1 MANVFDISGSLDVD
15 VRPFDTSMQ
24 RSATSA
30 EAAFSHMS
38 QVAKTYLGVS
48 GVLGTF
54 KQAVHAGNVFGQMMA
69 DISSITELSMQK
81 IQKSILKMDNVLG
94 MPKSTAETLYE
105 TISSGIR
112 GTVEELNTY
121 VETAS
126 KTATTIR
133 ADLYQTGDAM
143 TTISNAYDMS
153 ATEVSK
159 LLDKLYVTVREG
171 KAHGDDLARTLGL
184 VVNNASEAG
193 ISLDDLFGAI
203 AILSRTQSTSQSMI
217 GLNQMINALIK
228 PTLQAQ
234 AAARKWNIE
243 LSASRL
249 QTIGLSAYLKELH
262 DKVGGNVEVLE
273 KMFGNIRA
281 GRAIISLTGKQ
292 FKNFAEVIEMFK
304 DSAGAGTEA
313 WSKQV
318 DTASKDYERFRVQS
332 EKAFISIGSDIEGI
346 TRLLYGLGEATLAGF
361 GSNDSGITG
370 FAGELGKLVGVTV
383 EADESTQKFFKTM
396 SRYVTYIGA
405 ITVALRLLKDTAIT
419 LGKALMGTGV
429 GRAIGMGAGGSLA
442 YTGGQSSLQQ
452 LSTKAQTNIARVAR
466 LGQGVSTELMLTP
479 SSEAIAEQAKK
490 VVESRYRR
498 TDYPTLADSRTG
510 KFVNEATLKADLES
524 RIKSTVKFERALRA
538 QAVRRLDDIYN
549 KVKLKDASGKE
560 VTRYQDPITKALI
573 PQGSIKRAIDSDVAK
588 LRASEATRQSVQS
601 RAEAIINRRFNR
613 GTRIGL
619 VDPIT
624 DDSKDYLSEIK
635 EETERIKTALAEER
649 KAFYTARAERRKAF
663 LSTKGTG
670 RSVDM
675 YGVSSA
681 ERLARRSGGA
691 LDAGTIQNLR
701 SENALVRGFGNAS
714 IWSSRLHDKLN
725 DKLTGVWEKVVN
737 NGMSKLASG
746 AISVIGKI
754 GMGVAG
760 AWAAIDIGYSI
771 GKAIAER
778 FDFAKKIGN
787 ALFDNDAREESLRKQ
802 NLEAIR
808 DNIER
813 TLKRSEDDERLA
825 QLNLRRYYIA
835 KDTLSSEEGLLK
847 LQRELADEI
856 QKTIKG
862 EDDKTRAAKNLQD
875 VYTKASTALQA
886 LVGHPETFL
895 TGKQISEAGK
905 ALTTPENMMFDTSVN
920 KSPRWFRRDYSKK
933 ALERLEEDALKAVE
947 ANPSFV
953 TRDNLRRTQAFVAHQ
968 REVMQLKGTKAF
980 ADKSYEEIEN
990 LFKAAQ
996 SAIKTAI
1003 RDPEA
1008 LGKFKSQLS
1017 SSKVPGFDEAGVELL
1032 RMLFNRAMSA
1042 ADKAVTK
1049 EGKNSEFQKEVK
1061 EKEQIVY
1068 TASENSIVARLN
1080 EKFKDIVNR
1089 RDSQLSDSS
1098 MDLTDELLESSGID
1112 KKENFKRRLEKSTR
1126 DLTAKQ
1132 EALKEMDS
1140 ELFKAI
1146 ATEAIQKR
1154 TPEQRKAVLYNA
1166 YKDVEDQTKA
1176 VQDANTRHLNLI
1188 ASNLKATADE
1198 LEERIQQG
1206 YKEGGIDL
1214 SAMTK
1219 KLYERAASVHKSVA
1233 GGLQRRIDEL
1243 NSDLKNKAKN
1253 EIEKSTI
1260 RTQLKELNALYKDT
1274 VESGARF
1281 TVQALESEIEGYRH
1295 ERGILG
1301 YKRDRGVLTEEEYV
1315 QRQLSS
1321 LQKQLEA
1328 QNQQR
1333 IAYKGGTET
1342 AEYRRLQTEIEKTT
1356 TEMYK
1361 LRNASEEA
1369 AVAMRDRFMGGVMTM
1384 AKEVDLKG
1392 RLTNNALFHSLNA
1405 MSILGGSSMQEALTA
1420 PTMRMMDKGSNYTPA
1435 QQAQGK
1441 LSASIDAYI
1450 MAQKYANANI
1460 GKNVESI
1467 YGLLQTGNNI
1477 IL

>member
-54 KQAVHAGNVFGQMMA
+54 KQAIQAGNEFGQIMA

-143 TTISNAYDMS
+143 TTISNAYAMS

-249 QTIGLSAYLKELH
+249 QAIGLSAYLKELH

-292 FKNFAEVIEMFK
+292 FKNFAEVIDMFK

-318 DTASKDYERFRVQS
+318 DTASKDFERFRVQS
-332 EKAFISIGSDIEGI
+332 EKAFIRIGSDVEGI

-361 GSNDSGITG
+361 ASNDSGITG

-396 SRYVTYIGA
+396 SRYVTYIGS

-419 LGKALMGTGV
+419 LGKALIGTGV

-442 YTGGQSSLQQ
+442 STGGQSSLQQ
-452 LSTKAQTNIARVAR
+452 LSTKAQTNLARVAR
-466 LGQGVSTELMLTP
+466 LGQGVSTGLMLTP
-479 SSEAIAEQAKK
+479 SAEAIAEQAKK

-498 TDYPTLADSRTG
+498 TDYPTLADPRTG
-510 KFVNEATLKADLES
+510 GFVNESTLKEYLES
-524 RIKSTVKFERALRA
+524 RIKSTVKFENALRD
-538 QAVRRLDDIYN
+538 QAVRRLDAIYN
-549 KVKLKDASGKE
+549 KVKLIKASGVE
-560 VTRYQDPITKALI
+560 VTRYQDPITKELI
-573 PQGSIKRAIDSDVAK
+573 PQVAIKRAIDADVAK

-624 DDSKDYLSEIK
+624 GASKDYLSEIE
-635 EETERIKTALAEER
+635 EETERIKTALAKER

-701 SENALVRGFGNAS
+701 SENALVRGFGNVS
-714 IWSSRLHDKLN
+714 IWSSRLHDKL
-725 DKLTGVWEKVVN
+725 TGVWGKVVN
-737 NGMSKLASG
+737 NGISKLASG
-746 AISVIGKI
+746 AVSVIGKI

-760 AWAAIDIGYSI
+760 AWAAIDIGWSI

-778 FDFAKKIGN
+778 FNFAKKLGN
-787 ALFDNDAREESLRKQ
+787 ALFDNDAREESLRRQ
-802 NLEAIR
+802 NIEAIR

-813 TLKRSEDDERLA
+813 TLKRSEGDERLA
-825 QLNLRRYYIA
+825 KLNLRRYYIA

-856 QKTIKG
+856 NKTIKG
-862 EDDKTRAAKNLQD
+862 EEDKARAAKNLQE

-886 LVGHPETFL
+886 LVDHPETFL
-895 TGKQISEAGK
+895 TGKQISEAVK
-905 ALTTPENMMFDTSVN
+905 VLTTPENMMFDTTVN
-920 KSPRWFRRDYSKK
+920 KLPRWFRRDYSNK
-933 ALERLEEDALKAVE
+933 ALERLQEEALKAVE
-947 ANPSFV
+947 ASPSFV

-968 REVMQLKGTKAF
+968 REVIQLKGTKAF

-1008 LGKFKSQLS
+1008 LGKFKSKLS
-1017 SSKVPGFDEAGVELL
+1017 SGSVPGFDEAGVELL

-1049 EGKNSEFQKEVK
+1049 EGKNSEFQKELK
-1061 EKEQIVY
+1061 DAEQEVY
-1068 TASENSIVARLN
+1068 TASEHGIVARLN
-1080 EKFKDIVNR
+1080 ETFKDIINR
-1089 RDSQLSDSS
+1089 RDSRLSDSS
-1098 MDLTDELLESSGID
+1098 MDLTDELLESAGID

-1146 ATEAIQKR
+1146 ATEAIQKL
-1154 TPEQRKAVLYNA
+1154 TPEQRKVVLYDA
-1166 YKDVEDQTKA
+1166 YKNVEDQTKA

-1188 ASNLKATADE
+1188 ASYLKATADE

-1233 GGLQRRIDEL
+1233 DGLQRRIDEL

-1253 EIEKSTI
+1253 EIERSTI

-1274 VESGARF
+1274 VEKGARF
-1281 TVQALESEIEGYRH
+1281 TIQAFESEIEGYIQ

-1315 QRQLSS
+1315 QRQLSL
-1321 LQKQLEA
+1321 LQKQLDA
-1328 QNQQR
+1328 QNQQL

-1369 AVAMRDRFMGGVMTM
+1369 AIAMRDRFMGGVMAM

-1405 MSILGGSSMQEALTA
+1405 MSILGGSSMQEALKA

-1460 GKNVESI
+1460 GKNVENI
-1467 YGLLQTGNNI
+1467 YSLLQTGNNI